1 MTWELAALT
10 AFALLAWLWYDSM
23 RAREHAVSAGRDA
36 CERERLQFLDDTVEC
51 VSVRPG
57 RDVDGRAH
65 LRRIYRF
72 EFSDTGDNRRAGR
85 IVMLGG
91 EVESLT
97 MDPFLLRRPQ

>member
-1 MTWELAALT
+1 MEELIVALGL
-10 AFALLAWLWYDSM
+10 ALLAWLWYDSM
-23 RAREHAVSAGRDA
+23 RAREHAVAAGRGA

-57 RDVDGRAH
+57 RGETGRASI
-65 LRRIYRF
+65 RRVYRF

-85 IVMLGG
+85 IVMLGA

-97 MDPFLLRRPQ
+97 MDPFLLRQP

>member
-1 MTWELAALT
+1 MTWELAALAAT
-10 AFALLAWLWYDSM
+10 ALLAWLWYDSM
-23 RAREHAVSAGRDA
+23 RARERAVAAGRGA
-36 CERERLQFLDDTVEC
+36 CEREQLQFLDDTVEC
-51 VSVRPG
+51 TSVRPA
-57 RDVDGRAH
+57 RDEHGRAR

-97 MDPFLLRRPQ
+97 MDPFLLRHP